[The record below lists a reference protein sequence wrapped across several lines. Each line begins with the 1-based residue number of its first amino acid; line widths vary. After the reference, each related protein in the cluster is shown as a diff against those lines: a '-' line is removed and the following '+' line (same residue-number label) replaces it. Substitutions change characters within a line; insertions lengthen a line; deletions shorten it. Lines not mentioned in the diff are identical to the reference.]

1 MITKIAT
8 WNLAVWCVTL
18 AIALGLEMLGIF
30 RGGADTTLT
39 SLICRVLP
47 LPVRVMVCAWLCFHF
62 LIEHR

>member
-18 AIALGLEMLGIF
+18 GIAVTLEMLGIF
-30 RGGADTTLT
+30 RGGHDTTLT
-39 SLICRVLP
+39 ALICRVIPLP
-47 LPVRVMVCAWLCFHF
+47 LRVMVCAWLCFHF